1 MDPPYEKTV
10 GARLSGIFGPLGPA
24 GQGGYI
30 TTIDGFVTYKDYAAR
45 GYSPW
50 SFRSNDGRIFT
61 NKDTYYDYTSS
72 INKKYQLTQSGEKI
86 QKEKDYKVYKNDAS
100 SSLNYLFIYKFPK
113 QL

>member
-61 NKDTYYDYTSS
+61 NKDTYYDYTSG
-72 INKKYQLTQSGEKI
+72 INKKYQLTQSGGKSRRNR
-86 QKEKDYKVYKNDAS
+86 KGKKSKKRKS
-100 SSLNYLFIYKFPK
+100 RKSRKTMRRRR
-113 QL
+113 